1 MTVTTVDRP
10 ATAVYRLTA
19 PAIVTTPRVAREA
32 VVAWLRAAG
41 HGDALREDARVLVSE
56 VVTNAVVH
64 TAAPRLT
71 LEAEITDAGVR
82 VRVWDGDQRGIPRPR
97 QRCADDDEESGRGLR
112 LVEALSHTWGVTW
125 TGGVEPAGKRVW
137 FELRAAPR
145 GAGT

>member
-1 MTVTTVDRP
+1 MTVTAVDRP

-19 PAIVTTPRVAREA
+19 PAMVTTPRVAREA
-32 VVAWLRAAG
+32 VTAWLRAAG

-56 VVTNAVVH
+56 VVTNTAVH

-97 QRCADDDEESGRGLR
+97 ERCAHDEGSGRGLR
-112 LVEALSHTWGVTW
+112 LVEALGHTWGVTW

-137 FELRAAPR
+137 FELHAAPR
-145 GAGT
+145 GDGT